1 MVYIDYY
8 SLGLKIKKKRKE
20 LKYTQEQLAELCDIS
35 TGFLCHI
42 EAGTRIL
49 SLETLY
55 KIAISL
61 KTSIDYLLLDTALE
75 DDNFI
80 QHIAAAVRNKSTK
93 QYKNFCNTI
102 KILAEH
108 IDEM

>member
-1 MVYIDYY
+1 MINIDYY
-8 SLGLKIKKKRKE
+8 SLGLKIKKRRKE
-20 LKYTQEQLAELCDIS
+20 LKYTQEQLSELCDIS

-61 KTSIDYLLLDTALE
+61 KISIDYLILDTALE
-75 DDNFI
+75 DNNFI
-80 QHIAAAVRNKSTK
+80 QHIAATVQNKSAK
-93 QYKNFCNTI
+93 KYKNFCNII
-102 KILAEH
+102 KILAEN